1 MMNDPVIERERALRR
16 IRLLVE
22 RVEQDC
28 SLRHPEICRMRAS
41 LESITPPMTHADIV
55 WLLDVLHCT
64 TANCPGTA
72 HCAMLRSDLENELKE
87 FDS

>member
-1 MMNDPVIERERALRR
+1 MHEQSIERERALRR

-28 SLRHPEICRMRAS
+28 SLRHPEICRLRAS
-41 LESITPPMTHADIV
+41 LDSFTDPVTHADV
-55 WLLDVLHCT
+55 AWLLDILHCT
-64 TANCPGTA
+64 TANCPGSA

-87 FDS
+87 FDA

>member
-1 MMNDPVIERERALRR
+1 MHEQTIERERALRR

-28 SLRHPEICRMRAS
+28 MLRHPDICRLRTS
-41 LESITPPMTHADIV
+41 LDSLSRPMSHADV
-55 WLLDVLHCT
+55 VRLLEILHCT